1 MKFAIPA
8 FFAIAVI
15 SSCVGT
21 GADQPVIS
29 KESITPE
36 LILNQSPLAVD
47 RGAED
52 FSQVDLLALSPEMI
66 AFLDENVNRNGS
78 PPEKL
83 AQLVLAV
90 IGEDRFLLDYDDL
103 TRTAQ
108 DTFRDRRG
116 NCVSFTN
123 MFVAMARELG
133 LKASYQEVTIAPD
146 WSMTGQT
153 YLLSQH
159 VNVLV
164 SPKGVKSRIVDFN
177 FYSNNLINESE
188 VISDQKARA
197 HFFNNIGVEHMLAD
211 DTSLAYANFSE
222 SLKND
227 HNFSPAWVNL
237 GILHRREGYPD
248 YAETAYLEALE
259 HDRNNL
265 MAMSN
270 LANLY
275 EQEGRPDLA
284 EFYLGKVQSHR
295 MNNPYYRYQLANSAF
310 VDGDYKT
317 AIDNLEFAIRKRKDE
332 DRFYYLLSLSYLMS
346 GDREAAQRWMQKAE
360 ETALKS
366 TNKQKYNHKL
376 DLLMGR
382 DTGI

>member
-1 MKFAIPA
+1 MRFAISA
-8 FFAIAVI
+8 FFAVAVI

-47 RGAED
+47 RGEEA

-103 TRTAQ
+103 TRTAEN
-108 DTFRDRRG
+108 TFRDRRG

-164 SPKGVKSRIVDFN
+164 SPKGVKPRIVDFN

-197 HFFNNIGVEHMLAD
+197 HFFNNIGVKHMLAG
-211 DTSLAYANFSE
+211 DTSLAYANFRE
-222 SLKND
+222 SLKNH

-275 EQEGRPDLA
+275 EEEGRPDLA

-295 MNNPYYRYQLANSAF
+295 MNNPYYRFQLANSAF

-360 ETALKS
+360 EAALKN